1 MMKKINTEFVVGV
14 FMIAGFLA
22 FIYLSSQMGE
32 FSVFSLEKNYQ
43 IEAEFDNVSGLKVG
57 ATVEIA
63 GVTIGKV
70 SDISLGID
78 GLAKVVLLIN
88 RDVEVTADAIASIRT
103 QGLIGDKYIKITM
116 GATMGAEDETLKDGG
131 VIFDTESSIDIEEL
145 VSKYIFESD

>member
-1 MMKKINTEFVVGV
+1 MKKINTEFVVGL
-14 FMIAGFLA
+14 FMLAGFLA
-22 FIYLSSQMGE
+22 FAYLSSQMGE
-32 FSVFSLEKNYQ
+32 FSIFSLERNYQ

-57 ATVEIA
+57 ATIEIA

-70 SDISLGID
+70 SEISLGKED
-78 GLAKVVLLIN
+78 LAVVVLLIN

-103 QGLIGDKYIKITM
+103 QGLIGDKYIKIIQ
-116 GATMGAEDETLKDGG
+116 GGDEESLTDGG

>member
-1 MMKKINTEFVVGV
+1 MKKINTEFVVGL
-14 FMIAGFLA
+14 FMLAGFLA
-22 FIYLSSQMGE
+22 FAYLSSQMGE

-43 IEAEFDNVSGLKVG
+43 LEAEFDNVSGLKVG

-70 SDISLGID
+70 SEISLGEED
-78 GLAKVVLLIN
+78 LAKVVLLLN
-88 RDVEVTADAIASIRT
+88 RDVEVSADAIASIRT
-103 QGLIGDKYIKITM
+103 QGLIGDKYIKIIQ
-116 GATMGAEDETLKDGG
+116 GGDEESLTDGG

>member
-1 MMKKINTEFVVGV
+1 MKKINTEFVVGL
-14 FMIAGFLA
+14 FMLAGFLA
-22 FIYLSSQMGE
+22 FAYLSSQMGE
-32 FSVFSLEKNYQ
+32 FSIFSLEKKYQ

-70 SDISLGID
+70 SDISLGEEN
-78 GLAKVVLLIN
+78 LAKLTLLIN
-88 RDVEVTADAIASIRT
+88 RDVDVTADAIASIRT
-103 QGLIGDKYIKITM
+103 QGLIGDKYIKITQ
-116 GATMGAEDETLKDGG
+116 GADEEMLGDGG